1 MNPYQLA
8 EEISPVSE
16 HENLNK
22 DSGSERRPSVANQE
36 SLSFVDKKR
45 RAVLIIPI

>member
-1 MNPYQLA
+1 MNPFQLA

-22 DSGSERRPSVANQE
+22 ALGQRAAPER
-36 SLSFVDKKR
+36 D
-45 RAVLIIPI
+45 